1 MKLVSFIYQG
11 ETFYVNPQ
19 YVTLVQDDQQATTIY
34 VVGYDRTL
42 YVDEPITAVVKKIE
56 DALQS

>member
-1 MKLVSFIYQG
+1 M
-11 ETFYVNPQ
+11 NPQ
-19 YVTLVQDDQQATTIY
+19 YVTLVQDDQQATIY
-34 VVGYDRTL
+34 VVGSDKPL

>member
-11 ETFYVNPQ
+11 DTFYVNPQ
-19 YVTLVQDDQQATTIY
+19 YVTLVQDDQQVTTIY
-34 VVGYDRTL
+34 VVGYDRPL
-42 YVDEPITAVVKKIE
+42 YVDESITAVVKKIE

>member
-19 YVTLVQDDQQATTIY
+19 YVTLVQDDQQATIY
-34 VVGYDRTL
+34 VVGYDRPL

>member
-19 YVTLVQDDQQATTIY
+19 YVTLVQDDQQTTIY
-34 VVGYDRTL
+34 VVGYDRPL

>member
-1 MKLVSFIYQG
+1 MNL
-11 ETFYVNPQ
+11 Q
-19 YVTLVQDDQQATTIY
+19 YVTLVQDDQQTTIY
-34 VVGYDRTL
+34 VVGYDRPL

>member
-1 MKLVSFIYQG
+1 M
-11 ETFYVNPQ
+11 NPQ
-19 YVTLVQDDQQATTIY
+19 YVTLVQDGQQATIY
-34 VVGYDRTL
+34 VVGSDKPL

>member
-19 YVTLVQDDQQATTIY
+19 YVTLVQDGQQVTIY
-34 VVGYDRTL
+34 VVGSDRPL
-42 YVDEPITAVVKKIE
+42 YVDEPITAVVKKID

>member
-19 YVTLVQDDQQATTIY
+19 YVTLVQDGQQTTIY
-34 VVGYDRTL
+34 VVGSDRPL

>member
-19 YVTLVQDDQQATTIY
+19 YVTLVQDCQQTTIY
-34 VVGYDRTL
+34 VVGSDKPL

>member
-19 YVTLVQDDQQATTIY
+19 YVTLVQDGQQATIY
-34 VVGYDRTL
+34 VVGSDRPL

>member
-19 YVTLVQDDQQATTIY
+19 YVTRVQGGQQTTIY
-34 VVGYDRTL
+34 VAGSDSPL
-42 YVDEPITAVVKKIE
+42 YVDEPITDFVKKIE
-56 DALQS
+56 DALNS

>member
-1 MKLVSFIYQG
+1 MD
-11 ETFYVNPQ
+11 PQ
-19 YVTLVQDDQQATTIY
+19 YVTLAQDGQQATIY
-34 VVGYDRTL
+34 VVGYDRPL

>member
-34 VVGYDRTL
+34 VVGYDIPL